1 MKQAVNDS
9 THFETWY
16 NEVGAEKQVKRIRL
30 GKHTT
35 RQSGCAKRV
44 KVKQHRF
51 EQRKY
56 KRVWGQASW

>member
-9 THFETWY
+9 RHFETWY
-16 NEVGAEKQVKRIRL
+16 NEVGAIKQVKRIRL
-30 GKHTT
+30 GKHTF